1 MNPIEVEVIG
11 FEPLEAGLQGA
22 GHVLAVIPAGVGV
35 PFTGEECVFGGDDKV
50 VSIGF
55 KEFTEERLASALV
68 VFVGG
73 VDEIAPG
80 RREAVKDFLDSSFD
94 VARPQ
99 SRQTSPKVIVPR
111 QSSETRSPLFPSS
124 L

>member
-1 MNPIEVEVIG
+1 
-11 FEPLEAGLQGA
+11 
-22 GHVLAVIPAGVGV
+22 VIPAGVGV

-68 VFVGG
+68 VFIGG

-80 RREAVKDFLDSSFD
+80 SREAVKDFFGFLFRCGEAPVPPDIAEGHRAQAKFGD
-94 VARPQ
+94 PQ
-99 SRQTSPKVIVPR
+99 PAFS
-111 QSSETRSPLFPSS
+111 
-124 L
+124 